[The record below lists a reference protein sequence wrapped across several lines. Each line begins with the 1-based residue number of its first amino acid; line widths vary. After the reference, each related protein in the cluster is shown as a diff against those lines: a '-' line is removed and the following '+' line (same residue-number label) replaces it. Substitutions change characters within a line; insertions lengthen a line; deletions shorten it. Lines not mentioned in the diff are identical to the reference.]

1 MFKDLN
7 RFEKYFLICG
17 LIVNIVTAVL
27 SKSDLLAVICAI
39 CSLFN
44 AVYVAKGSIV
54 SYLFGFVATI
64 AYIWISF
71 SQHYYS
77 EMIVNI
83 IVLGITVYGFWN
95 WQKNRRG
102 GSDRITI
109 RNLSKKEICLS
120 FLSQILL
127 FPVYYMIFDH
137 FDNSMILVSTI
148 NMCLSILS
156 FYFNARISKLSF
168 VILIIGGIF
177 KSILWIAPMLRGDLS
192 NTSVL
197 VSCLLYLVCDSYG
210 YLNWTKMEK
219 LQDAPQNN

>member
-83 IVLGITVYGFWN
+83 IVLGDHGLRFLELAEEP
-95 WQKNRRG
+95 QRRKRPHY
-102 GSDRITI
+102 DP
-109 RNLSKKEICLS
+109 KPVKE
-120 FLSQILL
+120 
-127 FPVYYMIFDH
+127 
-137 FDNSMILVSTI
+137 
-148 NMCLSILS
+148 
-156 FYFNARISKLSF
+156 R
-168 VILIIGGIF
+168 
-177 KSILWIAPMLRGDLS
+177 DLS
-192 NTSVL
+192 EFPFSDPSV
-197 VSCLLYLVCDSYG
+197 SGLLYDLRSF
-210 YLNWTKMEK
+210 
-219 LQDAPQNN
+219 